1 MFLCVPKM
9 FYVLVDKNNRYK
21 LRLDRSKQI
30 VSSKNAF
37 ERFLD
42 AWISFN
48 YQLSSKLDLTKDL
61 MFVVKDKILNDI
73 IFETLPFGVN
83 DHLFFCNRYFYFEKY
98 CCFCTR
104 FHVRDKA
111 LSHFLNQKVTLPV
124 LFFLRNRFLIIYLSL
139 IMCLFLFINTA

>member
-1 MFLCVPKM
+1 
-9 FYVLVDKNNRYK
+9 
-21 LRLDRSKQI
+21 
-30 VSSKNAF
+30 
-37 ERFLD
+37 
-42 AWISFN
+42 
-48 YQLSSKLDLTKDL
+48 

-111 LSHFLNQKVTLPV
+111 LSHFSKPKSDPFSSVFPKELLSDNIFVTDNV
-124 LFFLRNRFLIIYLSL
+124 SVFVH
-139 IMCLFLFINTA
+139 